1 MPWKLRK
8 KPPHNVE
15 AFYFQNFSVF
25 AMTLTSV
32 LKVGNVAGSFFEQPS
47 DTFWNTPHLLAIPIT
62 TLAPPNAKT
71 SGRLVSNWSKGKKP
85 FEPLH
90 YSVRPQ

>member
-8 KPPHNVE
+8 KPPHNVK

-32 LKVGNVAGSFFEQPS
+32 LKVGNVAGSFFEQTS
-47 DTFWNTPHLLAIPIT
+47 DTFWNTPHLYAIPLT
-62 TLAPPNAKT
+62 TLTPPTAKT
-71 SGRLVSNWSKGKKP
+71 SVRLLSHWSKDTKP
-85 FEPLH
+85 LEQLH
-90 YSVRPQ
+90 YIVK